1 MTSTTPRR
9 LRWTIRLL
17 SVLLF
22 FLFMWL
28 QGFVVKDINDQE
40 APNRGLIAAEH
51 EDSALVEREQELKKN
66 AAQLEREIARQA
78 QIKVNRTE
86 NMAVAKDTWNQF
98 SQEHRLYLDSKQTPP
113 TELVGTV
120 QEAQTL
126 YIEAT
131 KEFETANRKISEL
144 QESQH
149 AVALEK
155 EGMRPELERQRGEAH
170 AAYMELY
177 ASHRWQVAAGKL
189 AFVVP
194 LFLIASWLVAKK
206 RKSIYRS
213 ILIALLVSSF
223 LRVGI
228 VMHEHFPAE
237 FFKYVGI
244 VAAVVIVL
252 SFLVHA
258 LRSAANPKEDVLLR
272 RRREAY
278 QTQRCPDCAYP
289 VPEESG
295 KAMACAACGVDLYTT
310 CSSCDEI
317 RHELLPHCRHCGAES
332 EKWHGAG

>member
-1 MTSTTPRR
+1 MTSNTPRG

-22 FLFMWL
+22 GLFMWL

-40 APNRGLIAAEH
+40 GPNRGLIAAEH
-51 EDSALVEREQELKKN
+51 EDSALVEREQELNKN
-66 AAQLEREIARQA
+66 AAHIEREIARQE
-78 QIKVNRTE
+78 QIKVNRKE
-86 NMAVAKDTWNQF
+86 NMTVAKDTWNQF
-98 SQEHRLYLDSKQTPP
+98 AQEHRLYLDSNQPP
-113 TELVGTV
+113 PAELVGTV
-120 QEAQTL
+120 QEAQAL

-155 EGMRPELERQRGEAH
+155 EGMRPELERQRGEGYD
-170 AAYMELY
+170 AYMELY
-177 ASHRWQVAAGKL
+177 TAHRWQVAAGKL

-206 RKSIYRS
+206 RKSIYRA

-244 VAAVVIVL
+244 IAAVIIVL